1 MKLNEDYQVCDIDNK
16 TENAS
21 IAIKINTPEYQ
32 NVVFRFDGIKIKDED
47 QENALLSFEY
57 TIIDSQQHSTEN
69 LEQDERFG
77 VCLAEIM
84 QDILRL
90 ALKQA
95 EILTTK

>member
-1 MKLNEDYQVCDIDNK
+1 MILNKDYQVCNIDDK
-16 TENAS
+16 TENDS

-32 NVVFRFDGIKIKDED
+32 NVVFRFDDIKIKDED
-47 QENALLSFEY
+47 PENALLSFEY
-57 TIIDSQQHSTEN
+57 TIIDSQQHTTEN
-69 LEQDERFG
+69 LEEDERFG
-77 VCLAEIM
+77 ACLAEIM